1 MKKLSLRN
9 RILSVIALL
18 LCIVIIGAT
27 VHLITTVTSANKRSA
42 GEDLSDFDVVFSG
55 KINLLEE
62 DYDILLKGKGGA
74 FTVDA
79 NNMKGIMDGTY
90 TFTDGQG
97 WTFVFNDNLGFN
109 VRSQYNQTEKAH
121 QFIYPLDLGSR
132 GSGNILL
139 VKEDKSF
146 KAPQEPWVEIPTF
159 TGTADLGVIA
169 AEMRLICKADDSFD
183 FFSTNFGQYIPALNG
198 TYEFVDGT
206 YLFHVEGEDY
216 TAEQKEGLY
225 AVSLPVSLPVMG
237 VTGLPT
243 EMVQDVL
250 SID

>member
-27 VHLITTVTSANKRSA
+27 VHLITTVTSANKSSA

-139 VKEDKSF
+139 VRRIFWRSSRKVYPLNSF
-146 KAPQEPWVEIPTF
+146 IR
-159 TGTADLGVIA
+159 
-169 AEMRLICKADDSFD
+169 RLK
-183 FFSTNFGQYIPALNG
+183 
-198 TYEFVDGT
+198 
-206 YLFHVEGEDY
+206 
-216 TAEQKEGLY
+216 
-225 AVSLPVSLPVMG
+225 
-237 VTGLPT
+237 
-243 EMVQDVL
+243 
-250 SID
+250 

>member
-1 MKKLSLRN
+1 MTRRS
-9 RILSVIALL
+9 
-18 LCIVIIGAT
+18 
-27 VHLITTVTSANKRSA
+27 SADS
-42 GEDLSDFDVVFSG
+42 DVVFSG